1 MLFHIFSLLVMA
13 SFYCAYFFKSLA
25 QRKQGIKTN
34 LLGKGKTG
42 FPKAIELSLKVVT
55 FILPIAEVLSIVR
68 NTAPLPNAVR
78 LLGIL
83 LATTGLVFFLLS
95 LTTMRDN
102 WRAGVPQ
109 KKQTELVATG
119 VYSISRNP
127 AFLGFDLIDLGI
139 LLTFFNLPLFC
150 LTVAA
155 VLLFHL
161 QIVNVEEDFLI
172 ANFGEAYLEYK
183 KKVRRYLGRR

>member
-1 MLFHIFSLLVMA
+1 MLFQIFSLVLMV
-13 SFYCAYFFKSLA
+13 SFYCAYFLKSLA
-25 QRKQGIKTN
+25 QRRQGIKTN
-34 LLGKGKTG
+34 VLGKGKTG

-55 FILPIAEVLSIVR
+55 FILPIAEVLSIIR

-102 WRAGVPQ
+102 WRAGVPTSR
-109 KKQTELVATG
+109 QTNLVTAG

-139 LLTFFNLPLFC
+139 LLVFFNFPLFC
-150 LTVAA
+150 MTILN
-155 VLLFHL
+155 VLLYHL

-172 ANFGEAYLEYK
+172 TSFGEEYLEYK
-183 KKVRRYLGRR
+183 KKVRRYFGRF

>member
-1 MLFHIFSLLVMA
+1 MLFQIFSLLVMA
-13 SFYCAYFFKSLA
+13 IFYCAYFLKSLA

-42 FPKAIELSLKVVT
+42 FPKVIELALKVVT
-55 FILPIAEVLSIVR
+55 FTLPILELVSILTNSTALPTPVRVL
-68 NTAPLPNAVR
+68 
-78 LLGIL
+78 GFL
-83 LATTGLVFFLLS
+83 LAVMGLVFFLLS
-95 LTTMRDN
+95 LTTIRDN

-109 KKQTELVATG
+109 KKQTELVTAG

-150 LTVAA
+150 LTFAA

-161 QIVNVEEDFLI
+161 QIVNVEEDFLV
-172 ANFGEAYLEYK
+172 ANFGEEYLEYK
-183 KKVRRYLGRR
+183 KKVRRYFGRR

>member
-1 MLFHIFSLLVMA
+1 MLFQIFSLLVMA
-13 SFYCAYFFKSLA
+13 SFYCAYFLKSLA

-95 LTTMRDN
+95 LATMRDN

-109 KKQTELVATG
+109 KKQTELVTTG

-172 ANFGEAYLEYK
+172 ANFGEEYLEYK
-183 KKVRRYLGRR
+183 KKVCRYFGRR